1 MSKNFNGGRRD
12 NGVGSAGNNNRGN
25 FNNNNGQ
32 VPTNF
37 VDPRT
42 FINRSTEVE
51 PYTITT
57 TNVQDFLQAT
67 ASRVDRAI
75 EQKIGAAKGSINT
88 KVSVMSFNMSGKE
101 EKKPFVPFIA
111 MFSGN
116 IIDARDNFAN
126 IPSVLKPDI
135 DNGVH
140 LNDVYY
146 KTLIAPFIYN
156 KDDIKAFNS
165 PSMRKQMH
173 IRVNFR
179 VLNTI
184 KKYMKPTIEF
194 TGKDH
199 DNLEN
204 ATVAV
209 VIDPLRMFKHL
220 TYDKSNPGVRYSVNV
235 KSVTEVDAQNYTF
248 DVERIVNTHD
258 NSSIGNIEILK
269 QFFAHGNNGIR

>member
-25 FNNNNGQ
+25 FNNNGQ

-88 KVSVMSFNMSGKE
+88 KVSVMSFNMRGKE

-235 KSVTEVDAQNYTF
+235 KSATEVDAQNYTF

>member
-12 NGVGSAGNNNRGN
+12 NGVGSAGNNRGN

-57 TNVQDFLQAT
+57 TNVQDFLRAT

-75 EQKIGAAKGSINT
+75 EQKIGAEKGSINT

-126 IPSVLKPDI
+126 IPTVLKPDI

-235 KSVTEVDAQNYTF
+235 KSATEVDAQNYTF

>member
-1 MSKNFNGGRRD
+1 MSKNFNGGRRE

-25 FNNNNGQ
+25 FNNNGH

-199 DNLEN
+199 DNIEN

-235 KSVTEVDAQNYTF
+235 KSATEVDAQNYTF
-248 DVERIVNTHD
+248 DVERIINTHD

>member
-25 FNNNNGQ
+25 FNNNGQ

-57 TNVQDFLQAT
+57 TNVQDFLRAT

-235 KSVTEVDAQNYTF
+235 KSATEVDAQNYTF

>member
-25 FNNNNGQ
+25 FNNNGH

-165 PSMRKQMH
+165 ASMRKQMH

-199 DNLEN
+199 DNIEN

-235 KSVTEVDAQNYTF
+235 KSATEVDAQNYTF

>member
-25 FNNNNGQ
+25 FNNNGH

-165 PSMRKQMH
+165 ASMRKQMH

-184 KKYMKPTIEF
+184 KKYMKPTSEF

-235 KSVTEVDAQNYTF
+235 KSATEVDAQNYTF
-248 DVERIVNTHD
+248 DVERIINTHD

-269 QFFAHGNNGIR
+269 QFFAHGNTGIR

>member
-25 FNNNNGQ
+25 FNNNGQ

-57 TNVQDFLQAT
+57 TNVQDFLRAT

-75 EQKIGAAKGSINT
+75 EQKIGATKGSINT

-235 KSVTEVDAQNYTF
+235 KSATEVDAQNYTF

>member
-25 FNNNNGQ
+25 FNNNGH

-75 EQKIGAAKGSINT
+75 EQKIGAEKGSINT

-165 PSMRKQMH
+165 ASMRKQMH

-199 DNLEN
+199 DNIEN

-235 KSVTEVDAQNYTF
+235 KSATEVDAQNYTF
-248 DVERIVNTHD
+248 DVERIINTHD

>member
-25 FNNNNGQ
+25 FNNNGH

-165 PSMRKQMH
+165 ASMRKQMH

-235 KSVTEVDAQNYTF
+235 KSATEVDAQNYTF
-248 DVERIVNTHD
+248 DVERIINTHD

-269 QFFAHGNNGIR
+269 QFFAHGNSGIR

>member
-1 MSKNFNGGRRD
+1 MSKSFNGGRRD

-25 FNNNNGQ
+25 FNNNGH

-235 KSVTEVDAQNYTF
+235 KSATEVDAQNYTF
-248 DVERIVNTHD
+248 DVERIINTHD

>member
-25 FNNNNGQ
+25 FNNNGH

-75 EQKIGAAKGSINT
+75 EQKIGVAKGSINT

-173 IRVNFR
+173 IRVNFK

-235 KSVTEVDAQNYTF
+235 KSATEVDAQNYTF
-248 DVERIVNTHD
+248 DVERIINTHD

>member
-1 MSKNFNGGRRD
+1 MSKNFNGGRRE

-25 FNNNNGQ
+25 FNNNGH

-75 EQKIGAAKGSINT
+75 EQKIGAEKGSINT

-165 PSMRKQMH
+165 ASMRKQMH

-235 KSVTEVDAQNYTF
+235 KSATEVDAQNYTF
-248 DVERIVNTHD
+248 DVERIINTHD

>member
-25 FNNNNGQ
+25 FNNNGH

-116 IIDARDNFAN
+116 IIDARDNFTN

-165 PSMRKQMH
+165 ASMRKQMH

-235 KSVTEVDAQNYTF
+235 KSATEVDAQNYTF
-248 DVERIVNTHD
+248 DVERIINTHD

>member
-25 FNNNNGQ
+25 FNNNGH

-173 IRVNFR
+173 IRVNFK

-235 KSVTEVDAQNYTF
+235 KSATEVDAQNYTF

>member
-25 FNNNNGQ
+25 FNNNGH

-235 KSVTEVDAQNYTF
+235 KSATEVDAQNYTF
-248 DVERIVNTHD
+248 DVERIINTHD

>member
-25 FNNNNGQ
+25 FNNNGQ

-75 EQKIGAAKGSINT
+75 EQKIGAGKGSINT

-235 KSVTEVDAQNYTF
+235 KSATEVDAQNYTF
-248 DVERIVNTHD
+248 DVERIINTHD

-269 QFFAHGNNGIR
+269 QFFAHGNSGIR

>member
-25 FNNNNGQ
+25 FNNNGH

-165 PSMRKQMH
+165 ASMRKQMH

-184 KKYMKPTIEF
+184 KKYMKPTIEC

-235 KSVTEVDAQNYTF
+235 KSATEVDAQNYTF
-248 DVERIVNTHD
+248 DVERIINTHD

>member
-75 EQKIGAAKGSINT
+75 EQKIGAEKGSINT

-126 IPSVLKPDI
+126 IPSVLKPHI

-235 KSVTEVDAQNYTF
+235 KSATEVDAQNYTF

-269 QFFAHGNNGIR
+269 QFFAHGNTGIR

>member
-75 EQKIGAAKGSINT
+75 EQKIGAEKGSINT

-235 KSVTEVDAQNYTF
+235 KSATEVDAQNYTF
-248 DVERIVNTHD
+248 DVERIINTHD

>member
-1 MSKNFNGGRRD
+1 MSKNFNGGRRE

-25 FNNNNGQ
+25 FNNNGH

-75 EQKIGAAKGSINT
+75 EQKIGAEKGSINT

-165 PSMRKQMH
+165 ASMRKQMH

-235 KSVTEVDAQNYTF
+235 KSATEVDAQNYTF

>member
-12 NGVGSAGNNNRGN
+12 NGVGSAGNNRGN

-57 TNVQDFLQAT
+57 TNVQDFLRAT

-75 EQKIGAAKGSINT
+75 EQKIGAEKGSINT

-235 KSVTEVDAQNYTF
+235 KSATEVDAQNYTF

>member
-25 FNNNNGQ
+25 FNNNGH

-165 PSMRKQMH
+165 ASMRKQMH

-184 KKYMKPTIEF
+184 KKYMKKTIEF

-235 KSVTEVDAQNYTF
+235 KSATEVDAQNYTF
-248 DVERIVNTHD
+248 DVERIINTHD

-269 QFFAHGNNGIR
+269 QFFAHGNTGIR

>member
-25 FNNNNGQ
+25 FNNNGH

-57 TNVQDFLQAT
+57 TNVQDFLRAT

-75 EQKIGAAKGSINT
+75 EQKIGVAKGSINT

-235 KSVTEVDAQNYTF
+235 KSATEVDAQNYTF
-248 DVERIVNTHD
+248 DVERIINTHD

>member
-25 FNNNNGQ
+25 FNNNGH

-173 IRVNFR
+173 IRVNFK

-235 KSVTEVDAQNYTF
+235 KSATEVDAQNYTF
-248 DVERIVNTHD
+248 DVERIINTHD

>member
-75 EQKIGAAKGSINT
+75 EQKICAAKGSINT

-146 KTLIAPFIYN
+146 RTLIAPFIYN

-235 KSVTEVDAQNYTF
+235 KSATEVDAQNYTF

-258 NSSIGNIEILK
+258 NNSIGNIEILK

>member
-25 FNNNNGQ
+25 FNNNGH

-165 PSMRKQMH
+165 ASMRKQMH

-199 DNLEN
+199 DNIEN

-235 KSVTEVDAQNYTF
+235 KSATEVDAQNYTF
-248 DVERIVNTHD
+248 DVERIINTHD

-269 QFFAHGNNGIR
+269 QFFAHGNSGIR

>member
-1 MSKNFNGGRRD
+1 MSKNFNGGRRE

-25 FNNNNGQ
+25 FNNNGH

-75 EQKIGAAKGSINT
+75 EQKIGATKGSINT

-199 DNLEN
+199 DNIEN

-235 KSVTEVDAQNYTF
+235 KSATEVDAQNYTF
-248 DVERIVNTHD
+248 DVERIINTHD

>member
-25 FNNNNGQ
+25 FNNNGH

-165 PSMRKQMH
+165 ASMRKQMH

-199 DNLEN
+199 DNIEN

-220 TYDKSNPGVRYSVNV
+220 TYDKSNPGDRYSVNV
-235 KSVTEVDAQNYTF
+235 KSATEVDAQNYTF
-248 DVERIVNTHD
+248 DVERIINTHD